1 MATVSPGKEVVS
13 LSHSHQIYKGHVPR
27 TEKRFHQERWHLF
40 TPAAV
45 NVGSQGFLKT
55 AQSSTGFNLFVRT
68 KKYLSFFVTIIM
80 IQQNNY
86 QPWPVEGKVG
96 PDILSQMQDL

>member
-1 MATVSPGKEVVS
+1 
-13 LSHSHQIYKGHVPR
+13 
-27 TEKRFHQERWHLF
+27 LF

-86 QPWPVEGKVG
+86 QP
-96 PDILSQMQDL
+96 